1 MRPINKSLGFDG
13 HAREYRVKS
22 LKMHRITSVRSF
34 DTRRPRG
41 QGLVEFSLILPLL
54 LLAIVSIV
62 EFGRLMF
69 TISSVASAS
78 RDAAR
83 YGSSVGTDA
92 FGIAHYQDCIG
103 IRETVR
109 RLSFFVELDIV
120 IEFDE
125 DGPGGVLPVEYCQ
138 PGLNADPTVVAILGS
153 QIVVEVTGNY
163 RSLVLAGLF
172 KLPPIPVLLENRR
185 TILRDIFID

>member
-1 MRPINKSLGFDG
+1 MRFIRRHLVKKQPLFN
-13 HAREYRVKS
+13 ARGR
-22 LKMHRITSVRSF
+22 
-34 DTRRPRG
+34 RG
-41 QGLVEFSLILPLL
+41 QSLVEFALILPALL
-54 LLAIVSIV
+54 LVVVSIID
-62 EFGRLMF
+62 FGRLMF

-83 YGSSVGTDA
+83 YSASVGTDA

-125 DGPGGVLPVEYCQ
+125 DGPGGTQPDEYCQ
-138 PGLNADPTVVAILGS
+138 PGLDADPRTDATLGS
-153 QIVVEVTGNY
+153 QITVKATGTY
-163 RSLVLAGLF
+163 RSMVLSGLF
-172 KLPPIPVLLENRR
+172 NLPGIPVISESRR
-185 TILRDIFID
+185 TILRDIFIH